1 MGKVIACQTLCM
13 NPEKMRLESEIL
25 NRIGGVSVLELAQ
38 KRRNFTF
45 VFGDGVFVLKR

>member
-45 VFGDGVFVLKR
+45 VFCDFVFVLKG